1 MTDELKGFILEEIET
16 LNNVANQRKEYYE
29 KCKLQLLSIPNEPDE
44 KIRINKTM
52 NITNKLS
59 CVEGEIMA
67 YDNIIKE
74 LNDILN
80 KDNPN
85 KPKMAKI
92 IPFVRRNK
100 DD

>member
-1 MTDELKGFILEEIET
+1 MTDELKGFILEEIDT

-29 KCKLQLLSIPNEPDE
+29 KCKLQLLAVPNEPDE
-44 KIRINKTM
+44 KIRINKTI
-52 NITNKLS
+52 NITNKLY

-67 YDNIIKE
+67 YDNIIKA
-74 LNDILN
+74 LTDILN
-80 KDNPN
+80 KDNPD

>member
-1 MTDELKGFILEEIET
+1 MTDELKGFILEKIDT
-16 LNNVANQRKEYYE
+16 LNNVINQRKEYYE
-29 KCKLQLLSIPNEPDE
+29 KCKLQLFSIPNEPDE

-67 YDNIIKE
+67 YDNIIKA

-80 KDNPN
+80 KDNPD
-85 KPKMAKI
+85 KPKTAKI

>member
-1 MTDELKGFILEEIET
+1 MTDELKGFILEEIDT
-16 LNNVANQRKEYYE
+16 LNNVINQRKEYYE
-29 KCKLQLLSIPNEPDE
+29 KCKLQLLVVPNEPDE
-44 KIRINKTM
+44 KIRINKTI

-67 YDNIIKE
+67 YDNIIKA
-74 LNDILN
+74 LTDILN
-80 KDNPN
+80 KDNPD

>member
-1 MTDELKGFILEEIET
+1 MNDELKGFILEEIDT
-16 LNNVANQRKEYYE
+16 LNNVINQRKEYYE
-29 KCKLQLLSIPNEPDE
+29 RCKLQLISIQNEPDD

-52 NITNKLS
+52 NITNILS

-67 YDNIIKE
+67 YDNIIKA

-80 KDNPN
+80 KDNPD
-85 KPKMAKI
+85 KPKTAKI

>member
-1 MTDELKGFILEEIET
+1 MTDELKGFILEEIDT

-29 KCKLQLLSIPNEPDE
+29 KCKLQLLAVPNEPDE
-44 KIRINKTM
+44 KIRINKTI

-59 CVEGEIMA
+59 CVKGEIMA
-67 YDNIIKE
+67 YDNIIKA
-74 LNDILN
+74 LTDILN
-80 KDNPN
+80 KDNPD

>member
-1 MTDELKGFILEEIET
+1 MTDELKGFILEEIDT
-16 LNNVANQRKEYYE
+16 LNDVINQRKEYYE
-29 KCKLQLLSIPNEPDE
+29 KCKLQLLAVPNEPDE
-44 KIRINKTM
+44 KIRINKTI

-67 YDNIIKE
+67 YDNIIKA
-74 LNDILN
+74 LTDILN
-80 KDNPN
+80 KDDPD
-85 KPKMAKI
+85 KPKTAKI

>member
-1 MTDELKGFILEEIET
+1 MTDELKGFILEEIDT

-29 KCKLQLLSIPNEPDE
+29 KCKLQLLAVPNEPDE
-44 KIRINKTM
+44 KIRINKTI

-67 YDNIIKE
+67 YDNIIKA
-74 LNDILN
+74 LTDILD
-80 KDNPN
+80 KDNPD

>member
-59 CVEGEIMA
+59 YVEGEIMA
-67 YDNIIKE
+67 YANIIKA

-80 KDNPN
+80 KENPN

>member
-1 MTDELKGFILEEIET
+1 MTDELKGFILEEIDT

-67 YDNIIKE
+67 YDNIIKA

-80 KDNPN
+80 KDNSD
-85 KPKMAKI
+85 KPKTAKI

>member
-1 MTDELKGFILEEIET
+1 MNDELKGFILEEIDT
-16 LNNVANQRKEYYE
+16 LNNVINQRKEYYE
-29 KCKLQLLSIPNEPDE
+29 RCKLQLFSVQNEPDD

-52 NITNKLS
+52 NITNTLS

-67 YDNIIKE
+67 YDNIIKA

-80 KDNPN
+80 KNNPD
-85 KPKMAKI
+85 KPKRAKI

>member
-16 LNNVANQRKEYYE
+16 LNNIATQRGEYYE
-29 KCKLQLLSIPNEPDE
+29 RCKLQLLSIQNEPDE
-44 KIRINKTM
+44 KLRINKVM
-52 NITNKLS
+52 NITNQLS
-59 CVEGEIMA
+59 CIEGEIMA
-67 YDNIIKE
+67 YDNIIKA

-80 KDNPN
+80 KDNPD
-85 KPKMAKI
+85 KPKTAKI

>member
-1 MTDELKGFILEEIET
+1 
-16 LNNVANQRKEYYE
+16 
-29 KCKLQLLSIPNEPDE
+29 
-44 KIRINKTM
+44 M
-52 NITNKLS
+52 NITNILS

-67 YDNIIKE
+67 YDNIIKA

-85 KPKMAKI
+85 KPKRAKI
-92 IPFVRRNK
+92 IPSVRRNK

>member
-1 MTDELKGFILEEIET
+1 MTDELKGFILEEIDT
-16 LNNVANQRKEYYE
+16 LNNVINQRKEYYE
-29 KCKLQLLSIPNEPDE
+29 KCKLQLFSIQNEPDE
-44 KIRINKTM
+44 KLRITKVM
-52 NITNKLS
+52 NITNQLS
-59 CVEGEIMA
+59 CIEGEIMA
-67 YDNIIKE
+67 YDNIIKA

-80 KDNPN
+80 KDNPD

>member
-1 MTDELKGFILEEIET
+1 MNDELKGFILEEIDT

-29 KCKLQLLSIPNEPDE
+29 KCKLQLNSIPNETDE
-44 KIRINKTM
+44 KIRINKIM
-52 NITNKLS
+52 NITNQLS
-59 CVEGEIMA
+59 YTEGEVMA
-67 YDNIIKE
+67 YDNIIKA

-80 KDNPN
+80 KDNPD
-85 KPKMAKI
+85 KSKRAKI

>member
-1 MTDELKGFILEEIET
+1 MTDELKGFILEEIDT
-16 LNNVANQRKEYYE
+16 LNNVINQRKEYYE
-29 KCKLQLLSIPNEPDE
+29 RCKLQLFSIQNETDE
-44 KIRINKTM
+44 KVRINKTM
-52 NITNKLS
+52 NITNTLS

-67 YDNIIKE
+67 YDNIIKA

-80 KDNPN
+80 KDNPD
-85 KPKMAKI
+85 KPKMVKI

>member
-1 MTDELKGFILEEIET
+1 MNDELKSFILEEIDT

-29 KCKLQLLSIPNEPDE
+29 KCKLQLNSIPKETDE
-44 KIRINKTM
+44 KVRINKIM
-52 NITNKLS
+52 NITNQLS
-59 CVEGEIMA
+59 YTEGEVMA
-67 YDNIIKE
+67 YDNIIKA

>member
-1 MTDELKGFILEEIET
+1 MTDELKGFILEEIDT
-16 LNNVANQRKEYYE
+16 LNNVINQRKEYYE
-29 KCKLQLLSIPNEPDE
+29 RCKLQLFSVQNEPDD

-52 NITNKLS
+52 NITNALS
-59 CVEGEIMA
+59 CVEGEIRA
-67 YDNIIKE
+67 YDNIIKA

-85 KPKMAKI
+85 KPKTAKI

>member
-1 MTDELKGFILEEIET
+1 MTDELKGFILEEIDT
-16 LNNVANQRKEYYE
+16 LNKVINQRKEYYE
-29 KCKLQLLSIPNEPDE
+29 RCKLQLLSIQNEPDD

-52 NITNKLS
+52 NITNILS

-67 YDNIIKE
+67 YDNIIKA

-80 KDNPN
+80 KDNPV
-85 KPKMAKI
+85 KPKTAKI

>member
-1 MTDELKGFILEEIET
+1 MTDELKGFILEEIDT
-16 LNNVANQRKEYYE
+16 LNNVINQRKEYYE
-29 KCKLQLLSIPNEPDE
+29 RCKLQLLSIQNEPDD

-52 NITNKLS
+52 NITNVLS

-67 YDNIIKE
+67 YDNIIKA

-80 KDNPN
+80 KDNHD
-85 KPKMAKI
+85 KPKTAKI

>member
-16 LNNVANQRKEYYE
+16 LNNIATQRGEYYE
-29 KCKLQLLSIPNEPDE
+29 RCKLQLLSIQNEPDE
-44 KIRINKTM
+44 KLRITKVM
-52 NITNKLS
+52 NITNQLS
-59 CVEGEIMA
+59 CIEGEITA
-67 YDNIIKE
+67 YDNIIKA

-80 KDNPN
+80 KDNPD

>member
-16 LNNVANQRKEYYE
+16 LNNIATQRGEYYE
-29 KCKLQLLSIPNEPDE
+29 RCKLQLVSIQNEPDE
-44 KIRINKTM
+44 KLRITKVM
-52 NITNKLS
+52 NITNQLS
-59 CVEGEIMA
+59 CIEGEIMA
-67 YDNIIKE
+67 YDNIIKA

-80 KDNPN
+80 KDNPD

>member
-1 MTDELKGFILEEIET
+1 MNDELKGFILEEIDT

-29 KCKLQLLSIPNEPDE
+29 KCKLQLTSVQNEPDE
-44 KIRINKTM
+44 KVRINKIM
-52 NITNKLS
+52 NITNQS
-59 CVEGEIMA
+59 SFTEGEVMA
-67 YDNIIKE
+67 YDNIIKA

-80 KDNPN
+80 KDNPD
-85 KPKMAKI
+85 KPKTAKI

>member
-1 MTDELKGFILEEIET
+1 MTDELKGFILEEIDT

-29 KCKLQLLSIPNEPDE
+29 KCKLQLLAVPNEPDE
-44 KIRINKTM
+44 KIRINKTI

-67 YDNIIKE
+67 YDNIIKA
-74 LNDILN
+74 LTDILN
-80 KDNPN
+80 KDNPD